1 MGAPGPLRTEK
12 KEGIQIMKGRRP
24 LISHPVFAAFI
35 GLWCAALFGLVVFV
49 LPDALLGRAL
59 SGFGLPGMANGSL
72 SPVLRLILSGAAAL
86 IGGAIGLLAVFLVAR
101 TNRRDP
107 RPIYERDE
115 TFDTEPVADEVM
127 SRRPLHVREELEAD
141 VLDGTGNWDD
151 ETQTDAE
158 KDREPGE
165 KNGPTFTPL
174 SNLTADLSSRGKQEH
189 AAPPQDM
196 SAARREDDIPA
207 LIAQFDAALASYRE
221 DAGERPPKIAGEE
234 VDPLETFLARQAA
247 SALRTAQPSKG
258 APDNHAELRL
268 ALDKLVRARRND

>member
-1 MGAPGPLRTEK
+1 
-12 KEGIQIMKGRRP
+12 
-24 LISHPVFAAFI
+24 
-35 GLWCAALFGLVVFV
+35 
-49 LPDALLGRAL
+49 
-59 SGFGLPGMANGSL
+59 
-72 SPVLRLILSGAAAL
+72 
-86 IGGAIGLLAVFLVAR
+86 
-101 TNRRDP
+101 
-107 RPIYERDE
+107 
-115 TFDTEPVADEVM
+115 M

-247 SALRTAQPSKG
+247 SALRTAQPTKG
-258 APDNHAELRL
+258 IPDNHAELRL